1 LHAVGECGVVTT
13 AVDVDQARHARRP
26 AELLRAYLSLIK
38 PRVIELLLVTTIPA
52 MMLAARGIPSPW
64 LVLATLIGG
73 TMAAGSANA
82 LNCVADADIDQVM
95 KRTRARPLARHTVST
110 RHALVFGIVLGLSS
124 FGWLW
129 ATTNPLAAALALG
142 TILFYVFVYTLIL
155 KRRTA
160 QNIVWGGA
168 AGCMPVVIGWASVT
182 GRIDWPAL
190 VLFAIIFFWT
200 PPHTW
205 SLAMKYKAD
214 YARAGVPMLP
224 VVAEPT
230 YVSRQIVVFT
240 WLMVV
245 WTLLLAPATGWLYT
259 AFAVIAG
266 AWFLLLAHRLHFR
279 MRRGQPTK
287 PMFLFHMSNT
297 YLMIV
302 CVALAV
308 DSSLSLP
315 VLGWPF

>member
-1 LHAVGECGVVTT
+1 MTTVVDAPRT
-13 AVDVDQARHARRP
+13 RHARRP
-26 AELLRAYLSLIK
+26 AELLKAYAGLIK

-52 MMLAARGIPSPW
+52 MLLAARGIPSPW

-95 KRTRARPLARHTVST
+95 KRTRARPLVRHTVST
-110 RHALVFGIVLGLSS
+110 RHALVFGIALGVGS

-129 ATTNPLAAALALG
+129 ATTNLLAASLAVG
-142 TILFYVFVYTLIL
+142 TILFYVFVYTLVL

-168 AGCMPVVIGWASVT
+168 AGCMPVVIGWAGVT
-182 GRIDWPAL
+182 GRVDWPAL
-190 VLFAIIFFWT
+190 VMFGVIFFWT

-205 SLAMKYKAD
+205 SLAMKYKDD
-214 YARAGVPMLP
+214 YERAGVPMLP
-224 VVAEPT
+224 VVAQPT

-245 WTLLLAPATGWLYT
+245 WTLLLVPATGWLYA
-259 AFAVIAG
+259 AFAVLSG
-266 AWFLLLAHRLHFR
+266 TWFLFLAHRLHAATK
-279 MRRGQPTK
+279 RGEKTE
-287 PMFLFHMSNT
+287 PMKLFHMSNT

-308 DSSLSLP
+308 DSALSLP